1 MNREILLNEI
11 LLRHKRLVKSVIRQH
26 FQESDV
32 DDVYQDVCLD
42 LFKKIGR
49 ENDELLARWNTGN
62 FVAVVVKNF
71 CITEIRKSN
80 AKKRIHTK
88 NFEDDDAFLRA
99 VHGSSYSEHDELDF
113 FHSSKKI
120 NVIEALSQLKD
131 RDQEFIM
138 LRYFQKKSIAEIN
151 DRMGVTNSSVYIDRA
166 EKKLKKIIG
175 NLDDDDSFEII
186 DQEL

>member
-1 MNREILLNEI
+1 MNRELLLTEI
-11 LLRHKRLVKSVIRQH
+11 LHRHKRLIKSVIRQY
-26 FQESDV
+26 FKEDFS
-32 DDVYQDVCLD
+32 DDVYQEVCID
-42 LFKKIGR
+42 LFKKIAR
-49 ENDELLARWNTGN
+49 ENDGLLERWSTGN

-71 CITEIRKSN
+71 CISETRKSKSKN
-80 AKKRIHTK
+80 RIQTK

-99 VHGSSYSEHDELDF
+99 VHGSTYAEHDELDF

-120 NVIEALSQLKD
+120 NVIEALSQLSD

-151 DRMGVTNSSVYIDRA
+151 DKMGVTNSSVYIDRA

-175 NLDDDDSFEII
+175 NMDDNDSYEII
-186 DQEL
+186 DE